1 MSPLTEIA
9 FLAGAGLLAGAVNAL
24 AGGGT
29 LISFPALLALGQ
41 PSISASVTNAVALWP
56 GYLGGV
62 LGYRAELR
70 GQRRRTVLLSVTA
83 MLGAIAGSALLLLT
97 PGKLFDSL
105 VPWLVAFASLAL
117 LAQPWL
123 RKRFGGDD
131 DRPPS
136 RWVHAGAFLGGC
148 YGAYFNGGMGVLLL
162 AVLGMFLHDNLH
174 RVNAVRA
181 ALSLVVSSVSVVA
194 FSLFGPVRW
203 EAVAVVAPASLVGGF
218 LGTRLA
224 RLMSPAVLRGV
235 VVAFGLGVAAVL
247 ALR

>member
-1 MSPLTEIA
+1 MTPTDLF
-9 FLAGAGLLAGAVNAL
+9 FLVGAGLLAGVVNAL

-29 LISFPALLALGQ
+29 LISFPALLALGY
-41 PSISASVTNAVALWP
+41 PSLTASVTNAVALWP

-70 GQRRRTVLLSVTA
+70 GQRRRTIALSAVTV
-83 MLGAIAGSALLLLT
+83 LGAVVGSALLLLT
-97 PGKLFDSL
+97 PSRLFESM
-105 VPWLVAFASLAL
+105 VPWLVGFASLTL

-123 RKRFGGDD
+123 RKLFGGEAGQA
-131 DRPPS
+131 PS
-136 RWVHAGAFLGGC
+136 RLVYAGVFLGGC

-162 AVLGMFLHDNLH
+162 TVLGLFLHDNLH

-181 ALSLVVSSVSVVA
+181 ALALVISTVSVVA
-194 FSLFGPVRW
+194 FSLYGPVQW
-203 EAVAVVAPASLVGGF
+203 QAAAVIAPASLVGGF

-224 RLMSPAVLRGV
+224 RLMSAKVLRGV
-235 VVAFGLGVAAVL
+235 VVAFGLGVAVAL

>member
-1 MSPLTEIA
+1 MTDLL
-9 FLAGAGLLAGAVNAL
+9 FMLGAGLLAGVVNAL

-29 LISFPALLALGQ
+29 LISFPALLALGY
-41 PSISASVTNAVALWP
+41 PSLTASVTNAVALWP

-70 GQRRRTVLLSVTA
+70 GQRRRAAALSITTVL
-83 MLGAIAGSALLLLT
+83 GAGVGSALLLLT
-97 PGKLFDSL
+97 PGRLFESL

-123 RKRFGGDD
+123 RRLFGGEADG
-131 DRPPS
+131 PPS
-136 RWVHAGAFLGGC
+136 KLVYAGVFLGGC

-162 AVLGMFLHDNLH
+162 TVLGMFLHDNLH

-181 ALSLVVSSVSVVA
+181 TLALVISTVSVVA
-194 FSLFGPVRW
+194 FSLFGPVQW
-203 EAVAVVAPASLVGGF
+203 QAVAVIAPASLAGGF

-224 RLMSPAVLRGV
+224 RLMSAKVLRGV
-235 VVAFGLGVAAVL
+235 VVAFGLGVAVAL

>member
-1 MSPLTEIA
+1 MSPAELF
-9 FLAGAGLLAGAVNAL
+9 FLAGSGLLAGVVNAL

-29 LISFPALLALGQ
+29 LVSFPALLALGY
-41 PSISASVTNAVALWP
+41 PSLTASVTNAVALWP

-70 GQRRRTVLLSVTA
+70 GQRRRAVA
-83 MLGAIAGSALLLLT
+83 LGATALAGAAAGSALLLVT
-97 PGKLFDSL
+97 PGRLFESI
-105 VPWLVAFASLAL
+105 VPWLVGFASLAL

-123 RKRFGGDD
+123 RARLGGAAGG
-131 DRPPS
+131 PPS
-136 RWVHAGAFLGGC
+136 RLVHAGVFLGGC

-162 AVLGMFLHDNLH
+162 TVLGVFLHDGLH

-181 ALSLVVSSVSVVA
+181 VLALVISTVSA
-194 FSLFGPVRW
+194 GAYSLFGDVRW
-203 EAVAVVAPASLVGGF
+203 AAVAVIAPASLAGGF

-224 RLMSPAVLRGV
+224 RLLSAKVLRGV
-235 VVAFGLGVAAVL
+235 VVAFGLGVAVAL

>member
-1 MSPLTEIA
+1 MTPDLF
-9 FLAGAGLLAGAVNAL
+9 FLVGAGLLAGMVNAL

-29 LISFPALLALGQ
+29 LISFPALLALGY
-41 PSISASVTNAVALWP
+41 PSLTASVTNAVALWP

-70 GQRRRTVLLSVTA
+70 GQRRRA
-83 MLGAIAGSALLLLT
+83 AALGATAVLGAGAGSALLLLT
-97 PGKLFDSL
+97 PGRLFESI

-123 RKRFGGDD
+123 RRWFGGESDE
-131 DRPPS
+131 PPS
-136 RWVHAGAFLGGC
+136 RLVYAGVFLGGC

-162 AVLGMFLHDNLH
+162 TVLGMFLHDGLH

-181 ALSLVVSSVSVVA
+181 VLALVVSTVSVVA
-194 FSLFGPVRW
+194 FSLFG
-203 EAVAVVAPASLVGGF
+203 AVQWQAVVAIAPASLAGGF
-218 LGTRLA
+218 IGARLA
-224 RLMSPAVLRGV
+224 RLMSAKVLRGV
-235 VVAFGLGVAAVL
+235 VVAFGLGVAVAL